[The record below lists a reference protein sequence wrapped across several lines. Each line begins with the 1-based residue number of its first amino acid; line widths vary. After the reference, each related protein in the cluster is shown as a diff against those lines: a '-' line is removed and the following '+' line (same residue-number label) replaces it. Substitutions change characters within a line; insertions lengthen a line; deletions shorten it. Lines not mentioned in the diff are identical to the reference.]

1 MQHREVHAPH
11 LPFLNQSLLIMP
23 VALMSEN
30 VYEVASTSA
39 RRTGTFKATTSSTAT
54 TTAGAKTAA
63 TLHTHSRISRTRQAA
78 DHSSCATFKV
88 LLFFCCYFCFVLFV
102 PVGCAQLLSSIAGVG
117 DLYTDPQIHTID
129 GRGMGLGN
137 NGSKGI
143 QRWVASHR
151 CNAICRQLKL
161 PQVGAD
167 AKPGTDHYARAL
179 NNTGFTSFCFVQ
191 TCLALSPDS
200 LRW

>member
-1 MQHREVHAPH
+1 MKLPVPQPDAQVRSRRLRQVQQQRRLERRPPQH
-11 LPFLNQSLLIMP
+11 
-23 VALMSEN
+23 
-30 VYEVASTSA
+30 STRILA
-39 RRTGTFKATTSSTAT
+39 FHVRGKRPITRRVR
-54 TTAGAKTAA
+54 
-63 TLHTHSRISRTRQAA
+63 HSR
-78 DHSSCATFKV
+78 C
-88 LLFFCCYFCFVLFV
+88 FFFFVVIFVLFV

-167 AKPGTDHYARAL
+167 AKPGTDHYTRAL

>member
-11 LPFLNQSLLIMP
+11 LPFLNQSPLIMP

-88 LLFFCCYFCFVLFV
+88 LLFFCCYFCFVCSSRLCPTSLIDRRCRR
-102 PVGCAQLLSSIAGVG
+102 PVHRPTNPYNRRSRHGSRQQWLQRHTALGCKPPLQRNLPSAETAAS
-117 DLYTDPQIHTID
+117 
-129 GRGMGLGN
+129 RG
-137 NGSKGI
+137 
-143 QRWVASHR
+143 
-151 CNAICRQLKL
+151 
-161 PQVGAD
+161 
-167 AKPGTDHYARAL
+167 
-179 NNTGFTSFCFVQ
+179 
-191 TCLALSPDS
+191 
-200 LRW
+200 